1 MRTPT
6 FGIVC
11 VGTLALAAITLSAQQ
26 APPATEIYLAPV
38 RAGAMPQIGAW
49 INISNDPDYDNQPSF
64 LPDNSGILFT
74 SRRDGKQTDIYRYD
88 LASKAVTQLTRTTE
102 SEYSAT
108 VTPDRK
114 SFSVIRVES
123 DGTTQRLWR
132 FDLDGSNPRLVLEN
146 VKPGG
151 YHAWIDETHLALFVL
166 GSPATL
172 QIADTTTGKAEV
184 AATGIGRSVLV
195 RPGVRTVSYM
205 TAVQVPADRA
215 AGLQQVP
222 ASRQVMEWN
231 PATRTS
237 TALFAPFETS
247 QDAAWAPDGALWMA
261 SGTKIM
267 RRATQDTEWSL
278 LTDLAFPSSSNGVIL
293 GPSGVLP
300 AIKSITRMAISP
312 DGKWLAFVAEP
323 VVAK

>member
-1 MRTPT
+1 MRIST

-26 APPATEIYLAPV
+26 APPPEIYLAPV
-38 RAGAMPQIGAW
+38 RAGATPQIGAW

-64 LPDNSGILFT
+64 LPDSSAILFT

-88 LASKAVTQLTRTTE
+88 VAAKAVTQLTRTTE

-114 SFSVIRVES
+114 TFSVVRVES

-146 VKPGG
+146 VKPVG

-172 QIADTTTGKAEV
+172 QIADTATGKAEV
-184 AATGIGRSVLV
+184 AATGIGRSVLI

-205 TAVQVPADRA
+205 TT
-215 AGLQQVP
+215 G
-222 ASRQVMEWN
+222 ASKQVMEWN
-231 PATRTS
+231 PKTQAS
-237 TALFAPFETS
+237 TPLFAPFENS
-247 QDAAWAPDGALWMA
+247 QDAAWASDGALWMA

-267 RRATQDTEWSL
+267 RRAAGAAEWSMVADVDVKPAAG
-278 LTDLAFPSSSNGVIL
+278 T
-293 GPSGVLP
+293 LP
-300 AIKSITRMAISP
+300 PTVKSITRLMLSP
-312 DGKWLAFVAEP
+312 NGQWLAFVAEP